1 MSHVVNAN
9 MKVNVNCYMS
19 ECELPNDLSECE
31 LLHANMIWVNANM
44 KGAVSYTHLTLPTIL
59 LV

>member
-44 KGAVSYTHLTLPTIL
+44 KGEGDHI
-59 LV
+59 